1 MRLERMRRVQA
12 AEALVSGRRVQTE
25 GEDRAYEVARK
36 EANEVRAVLRR
47 LVLKRVFT
55 EPQVRKAYNLAGACV
70 GMLANAIIALEN
82 RPDP

>member
-1 MRLERMRRVQA
+1 MKT
-12 AEALVSGRRVQTE
+12 G
-25 GEDRAYEVARK
+25 AYEVARK

-47 LVLKRVFT
+47 LVIERVFT

-70 GMLANAIIALEN
+70 GMLTNAIIALQN